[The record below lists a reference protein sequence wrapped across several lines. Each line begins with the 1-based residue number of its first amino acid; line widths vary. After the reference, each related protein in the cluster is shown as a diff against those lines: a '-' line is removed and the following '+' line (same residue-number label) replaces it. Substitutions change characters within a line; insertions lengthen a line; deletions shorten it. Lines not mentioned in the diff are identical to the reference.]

1 MKRRLIIALA
11 VVFAGAAASWW
22 WFHHAPTN
30 SPLMLAGNVEVRQVN
45 LGFKVAGRIKE
56 LKVDEGATIAEG
68 QAVASLDRVYF
79 EDNIAQLKAQRD
91 QAKASLAKLEAGNRP
106 EEIAQAEA
114 TVREREATVTNA
126 KISFERAEELLKRAV
141 GSRKA
146 FDDAQAA
153 YREAE
158 ARLNSARQSLRL
170 MQAGSRIEDIE
181 AGRAQLA
188 DREAALQ
195 VAMRQLF
202 DADLTAPSQGVVL
215 SRVREAGAIVAAGET
230 VFVLSLTAPVWVRSY
245 ISEVDRGRIQ
255 TGMEVRVQTDT
266 PGAPLL
272 KGKIGF
278 ISTTAEVTPK
288 TVETRE
294 LRTALVYRI
303 RIIVNDAGAILRQ
316 GMPVTVAVLDARP
329 TRVTNTEHE

>member
-1 MKRRLIIALA
+1 MKRRFIIALA

-22 WFHHAPTN
+22 WFHRAPTN

-215 SRVREAGAIVAAGET
+215 SRVREVGAIVAAGET
-230 VFVLSLTAPVWVRSY
+230 VFVLSLTNPVWVRSY
-245 ISEVDRGRIQ
+245 LSEVDLGRIQ
-255 TGMEVRVQTDT
+255 PGMEVSVRTDT
-266 PGAPLL
+266 PGAPVL

-278 ISTTAEVTPK
+278 ISTTAEFTPK

>member
-158 ARLNSARQSLRL
+158 ARLNSGRQSLRL

-215 SRVREAGAIVAAGET
+215 SRVREVGAIVAAGET
-230 VFVLSLTAPVWVRSY
+230 VFVLSLTNPVWVRSY
-245 ISEVDRGRIQ
+245 LSEVDLGRIQ
-255 TGMEVRVQTDT
+255 PGMEVSVRTDT
-266 PGAPLL
+266 PGAPVL

-278 ISTTAEVTPK
+278 ISTTAEFTPK

>member
-11 VVFAGAAASWW
+11 VVFVGAAASWW

-153 YREAE
+153 YREA
-158 ARLNSARQSLRL
+158 
-170 MQAGSRIEDIE
+170 
-181 AGRAQLA
+181 
-188 DREAALQ
+188 
-195 VAMRQLF
+195 
-202 DADLTAPSQGVVL
+202 P
-215 SRVREAGAIVAAGET
+215 
-230 VFVLSLTAPVWVRSY
+230 
-245 ISEVDRGRIQ
+245 
-255 TGMEVRVQTDT
+255 
-266 PGAPLL
+266 
-272 KGKIGF
+272 
-278 ISTTAEVTPK
+278 
-288 TVETRE
+288 
-294 LRTALVYRI
+294 
-303 RIIVNDAGAILRQ
+303 
-316 GMPVTVAVLDARP
+316 
-329 TRVTNTEHE
+329 

>member
-22 WFHHAPTN
+22 WFHRAPTN

-158 ARLNSARQSLRL
+158 ARLNSGRQSLRL

-215 SRVREAGAIVAAGET
+215 SRVREVGAIVAPGET
-230 VFVLSLTAPVWVRSY
+230 VFVLSLTNPVWVRSY
-245 ISEVDRGRIQ
+245 LSEVDLGRIQ
-255 TGMEVRVQTDT
+255 PGMEVSVRTDT
-266 PGAPLL
+266 PGAPVL

-278 ISTTAEVTPK
+278 ISTTAEFTPK